1 MNLKKLILIFLLI
14 VPVVAF
20 SAPIKIAYVNAVK
33 VIEDAPQA
41 KRALA
46 KLEAEFRPRDEKILK
61 TTANIKKLEDK
72 LNKEAMAM
80 KASDRKTI
88 EKKLLILKRNLKR
101 ESQEFR
107 EDYNLRRNEELA
119 SLQKL
124 VYRVIVDIAKKGK
137 YDLVVHEATIYASKK
152 IDITGKVLKKLQEKI
167 N

>member
-1 MNLKKLILIFLLI
+1 MKLQNAIIFILLLSPFS
-14 VPVVAF
+14 VY

-33 VIEDAPQA
+33 VIEEAPQA

-46 KLEAEFRPRDEKILK
+46 KLEAEFRPRDEKIVE
-61 TTANIKKLEDK
+61 TTNKIKALEDK
-72 LNKEAMAM
+72 LNKEAMTM
-80 KASDRKTI
+80 NASDRRGL
-88 EKKLLILKRNLKR
+88 EKSLLILKRNLRR

-152 IDITGKVLKKLQEKI
+152 IDITNKVLKKLQENK
-167 N
+167 

>member
-1 MNLKKLILIFLLI
+1 MKSLNTIFFILLLSPLI
-14 VPVVAF
+14 AH

-46 KLEAEFRPRDEKILK
+46 KLEAEFRPRDEKIVV
-61 TTANIKKLEDK
+61 TTNKIKELEDK
-72 LNKEAMAM
+72 LGKESAVMT
-80 KASDRKTI
+80 ASDRRSI
-88 EKKLLILKRNLKR
+88 EKNLLILKRNLKR

-119 SLQKL
+119 ALQKL

-137 YDLVVHEATIYASKK
+137 YDLIVHEATIYASKK
-152 IDITGKVLKKLQEKI
+152 IDITNKVLQKLQEK
-167 N
+167 

>member
-1 MNLKKLILIFLLI
+1 MKFKIALFFVLIC
-14 VPVVAF
+14 AAANAY
-20 SAPIKIAYVNAVK
+20 SASIKIAYVNAVK

-46 KLEAEFRPRDEKILK
+46 KLEAEFRPRDEKIVE
-61 TTANIKKLEDK
+61 TTNKIKELEDR
-72 LNKEAMAM
+72 LNKEAIAIN
-80 KASDRKTI
+80 ASERRGI

-124 VYRVIVDIAKKGK
+124 VYRVIVDIAKKEN
-137 YDLVVHEATIYASKK
+137 YDLVVHEATLYASKK
-152 IDITGKVLKKLQEKI
+152 IDITNMVLKKLQENK
-167 N
+167 